1 MNGVL
6 LDVDVPIS
14 TEEVGYELI
23 VISRNVNYAS
33 ALTGFT
39 QYFLDDV
46 VMLLR
51 PINSA
56 AKRPDIDEISHYVER
71 LKIILTEKI
80 EQCCG
85 IAAARAQMH
94 VGDPAGA
101 VMPRYRQLLWRF
113 PE

>member
-6 LDVDVPIS
+6 LDVDIPIS
-14 TEEVGYELI
+14 TEEAGYKLI

-56 AKRPDIDEISHYVER
+56 AQRPDIDEISHYVER
-71 LKIILTEKI
+71 LKIILAEKI
-80 EQCCG
+80 QQRCG
-85 IAAARAQMH
+85 IASARAQMR

-101 VMPRYRQLLWRF
+101 ITPRRHQLLWRF

>member
-14 TEEVGYELI
+14 TEEAGYELI

-51 PINSA
+51 PINSTA
-56 AKRPDIDEISHYVER
+56 QRPDIDEISHYVEH
-71 LKIILTEKI
+71 LKIILTEDRKST
-80 EQCCG
+80 
-85 IAAARAQMH
+85 RLNSSH
-94 VGDPAGA
+94 VAISYA
-101 VMPRYRQLLWRF
+101 VFCLK
-113 PE
+113 

>member
-1 MNGVL
+1 MNDVL
-6 LDVDVPIS
+6 LDVDVSVS
-14 TEEVGYELI
+14 TKEAGYHLI
-23 VISRNVNYAS
+23 VISRNINYAS
-33 ALTGFT
+33 TLASLA
-39 QYFLDDV
+39 QDFLDYV

-51 PINSA
+51 PIDSPVQ
-56 AKRPDIDEISHYVER
+56 RPDIDQITHNIER
-71 LKIILTEKI
+71 LEVVLAKKI